1 MCFVRINGET
11 LSSHL
16 INIKYREI
24 MMVLRLCRIPTIQK
38 LYIYSKSVK
47 FPFKPDGFCV
57 QTQAQFDLS
66 VHLIRFLQKMI
77 SESTLGRVHF
87 TQGVILSLLYG
98 HFICT
103 AVNVI
108 MLKALMLYVMLEI
121 TT

>member
-1 MCFVRINGET
+1 M
-11 LSSHL
+11 
-16 INIKYREI
+16 K
-24 MMVLRLCRIPTIQK
+24 VLKLCRIPTIQK
-38 LYIYSKSVK
+38 LSKSLK
-47 FPFKPDGFCV
+47 FPFKLDGFCV

-103 AVNVI
+103 AVNVT
-108 MLKALMLYVMLEI
+108 MLKVLMLYVILENYYLGN
-121 TT
+121 TRHVKSTQR